1 MTDSGVG
8 LWAMVIGLVVAVAAG
23 VVTVVFGHL
32 ILVAVS
38 VLLLGVVAAVVWRRG
53 GATMGTRPETAPN
66 WVLVLL
72 PTALSGASVSVAVGA
87 AGAVLAAAATIWL
100 RPQLTRVELT
110 WACAILPAVAMFIA
124 LRPNYPATV
133 FHLIFVALACVAVA
147 LAVPLSKS
155 KTDALVSLVDG
166 VGLFLVVSLALWSV
180 GLSGEADRT
189 VGLDN
194 SITGGQRVIFP
205 LSTSL
210 AATPGMAAVY
220 IATVIPILIVFP
232 KRRTL
237 RLLVVAC
244 AVAIMI
250 LSDSRVSLL
259 GALLL
264 SACVL
269 LIPRLFRTVAPW
281 LVGFL
286 WIVPLVY
293 PLIQSEVAAVSSV
306 APWLIRADEQAGTLA
321 RRDFIWS
328 QSREFYSTRID
339 WFHQAFGY
347 GSFGHLKSGASAFYY
362 GHFGGLGTEAR
373 LVTPHS
379 TTLQILF
386 DGGWLAAGVLGGT
399 IIYLAVALARR
410 SSATDLAGL
419 SMLVALVIVSI
430 TEVAL
435 SPSHAHTQPTW
446 WVMVMLGTIVL
457 SRDKTTVG
465 EVGPESGLRRLEA
478 DCSLP
483 PTTPKTVRSAEGRG
497 LLE

>member
-1 MTDSGVG
+1 MTDSSIGVWMTVVG
-8 LWAMVIGLVVAVAAG
+8 LVLAGATGVA
-23 VVTVVFGHL
+23 TVVYGHL
-32 ILVAVS
+32 LLVAVS
-38 VLLLGVVAAVVWRRG
+38 VLLFGVLAAAVWRRG
-53 GATMGTRPETAPN
+53 GVTMGKRPETTPN
-66 WVLVLL
+66 WVLVIL
-72 PTALSGASVSVAVGA
+72 PTGLSGASVSVAVGA
-87 AGAVLAAAATIWL
+87 GAAVVAAVATVWL
-100 RPQLTRVELT
+100 RPQVTRVELT

-133 FHLIFVALACVAVA
+133 FHLIFVVLACIAVA
-147 LAVPLSKS
+147 LALPLSKS

-166 VGLFLVVSLALWSV
+166 VGLFLVASLVLWLV
-180 GLSGEADRT
+180 GISGEADRT

-194 SITGGQRVIFP
+194 SFTGGQRVIFP

-220 IATVIPILIVFP
+220 IATVIPILIAFP
-232 KRRTL
+232 KRRIL
-237 RLLVVAC
+237 RLIVVAC
-244 AVAIMI
+244 AVAIMV

-259 GALLL
+259 GAVLL

-269 LIPRLFRTVAPW
+269 LIPRLFRGVAPW

-286 WIVPLVY
+286 WIVPLIY
-293 PLIQSEVAAVSSV
+293 PLIQSVVGAASSV

-362 GHFGGLGTEAR
+362 GHFGGLGAEVR

-379 TTLQILF
+379 TILQILF
-386 DGGWLAAGVLGGT
+386 DGGWLTACVLGGT
-399 IIYLAVALARR
+399 IIYLAVVLARR
-410 SSATDLAGL
+410 SSTTDLAGL

-435 SPSHAHTQPTW
+435 SPSHAHAQPSW

-457 SRDKTTVG
+457 SREKATGG
-465 EVGPESGLRRLEA
+465 EAGSESGSYRPEA
-478 DCSLP
+478 DSFSSR
-483 PTTPKTVRSAEGRG
+483 TP
-497 LLE
+497 

>member
-1 MTDSGVG
+1 MTDSSVG
-8 LWAMVIGLVVAVAAG
+8 MMVAGLVLAVAAG
-23 VVTVVFGHL
+23 VATVVYGHL
-32 ILVAVS
+32 LLVAVS
-38 VLLLGVVAAVVWRRG
+38 VLLFGVLAAAVWRRG
-53 GATMGTRPETAPN
+53 GAAMGTRPETTPN

-72 PTALSGASVSVAVGA
+72 PTALSGASVSVAIGA
-87 AGAVLAAAATIWL
+87 AAAVVAAVATIWL
-100 RPQLTRVELT
+100 RPQVTRVELT

-133 FHLIFVALACVAVA
+133 FHLIFVALVCIVVA

-166 VGLFLVVSLALWSV
+166 VGLFLVASLALWLV
-180 GLSGEADRT
+180 GFSGEADRT

-194 SITGGQRVIFP
+194 TLTGGQRAIFP

-220 IATVIPILIVFP
+220 IATVIPILIIFP
-232 KRRTL
+232 KRRIL

-259 GALLL
+259 GAVLL

-269 LIPRLFRTVAPW
+269 VMPRLFRTVAPW
-281 LVGFL
+281 LIGFL
-286 WIVPLVY
+286 WIVPLIY
-293 PLIQSEVAAVSSV
+293 PVIQSGVATVSSM
-306 APWLIRADEQAGTLA
+306 APWLTRADEQAGTLA

-362 GHFGGLGTEAR
+362 GHFGGLGTEVR
-373 LVTPHS
+373 LLTPHS

-386 DGGWLAAGVLGGT
+386 DGGWLTACVLGGT
-399 IIYLAVALARR
+399 IIYLAVTLARR

-446 WVMVMLGTIVL
+446 WVLVVLGTIVF
-457 SRDKTTVG
+457 SRDKTPVG
-465 EVGPESGLRRLEA
+465 EAGAGSGSSRLEA
-478 DCSLP
+478 DYSG
-483 PTTPKTVRSAEGRG
+483 RS
-497 LLE
+497 